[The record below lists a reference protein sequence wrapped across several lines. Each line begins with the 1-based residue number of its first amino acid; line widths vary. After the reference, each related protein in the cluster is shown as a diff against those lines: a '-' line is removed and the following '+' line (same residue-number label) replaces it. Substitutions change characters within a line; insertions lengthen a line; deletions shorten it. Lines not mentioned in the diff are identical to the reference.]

1 MSKRFFTDIDLRFN
15 EILKSALENIDTTS
29 ALAESLPSG
38 RIIYATDWNTPAFWD
53 GTAFRKVLWDGAAID
68 PRTLVQVGFD
78 ATEAVLLVSQEQI
91 ATWNGV
97 VVDSTGFEQYINK
110 NAIYGYAG
118 LDENAVLDF
127 STLWDGMVVQV
138 GDSTEYQTLGQLLDA
153 PYGLLTA
160 RPDALLDPT
169 KIAQDNTGLLFVTAD
184 EKFAWNNI
192 AVDSTDFEHIVNK
205 GIPNGYTPLNSSTQV
220 PEEFMPD
227 GVVYR
232 NIEHLQFNFVEG
244 LNIGD
249 YYIVVYDGT
258 SDIISVTDST
268 TTVVDIIPQI
278 VSNIEGRPNYINL
291 TLTDTTST
299 IDAVAGTYGYFIP
312 LDIQYV
318 PSGAGTG
325 SIEKS
330 VITPAFYDTSNI
342 GGIPSIG
349 FAPLNSL
356 GIVEDKYL
364 PNYRDMV
371 IVADLTARDEL
382 YPDLVSETYGNGQMV
397 FVIDATADP
406 TVDDGWAQYLWNQSA
421 AEWIKMTERESSVDV
436 SHNVL
441 KDIQG
446 DLVYAPIPEAYHL
459 TAAQLQKLREQEEYV
474 EWIGIDAEKTIPDR
488 TELFSYDAT
497 AYRSCNVLIS
507 YEDPT
512 YKIITY
518 TELKITFDGNRAVFN
533 EAARMDSGRF
543 DYWPEFHAEWDD
555 INNSIKVYVRHGG
568 PAVDMSARYKFFGIF
583 NNILVDLLPDDSLL
597 PANSL
602 YPELVNSG
610 PLYPSATL
618 TPTTTLVPQN
628 DLPF

>member
-15 EILKSALENIDTTS
+15 EILKSALENIDTSS
-29 ALAESLPSG
+29 ALTESLPIG

-53 GTAFRKVLWDGAAID
+53 GIAFRKVLWDGAAID
-68 PRTLVQVGFD
+68 PRTLIQVGFD
-78 ATEAVLLVSQEQI
+78 ATEAVLLVSQDQI
-91 ATWNGV
+91 DAWTYTTNDATNY
-97 VVDSTGFEQYINK
+97 ERIENK
-110 NAIYGYAG
+110 NVADGYAG
-118 LDENAVLDF
+118 LDENGILNF
-127 STLWDGMVVQV
+127 STLWNGMVVQV

-184 EKFAWNNI
+184 EKYAWNNI

-232 NIEHLQFNFVEG
+232 NIEHLHFNFIEG

-249 YYIVVYDGT
+249 YYIVNYDGT
-258 SDIISVTDST
+258 SSIIAVLDST
-268 TTVVDIIPQI
+268 TSVSDIIPQI
-278 VSNIEGRPNYINL
+278 VSNIEGRPNYINV

-299 IDAVAGTYGYFIP
+299 IDAVAGTIGYVIP
-312 LDIQYV
+312 LDIQYI
-318 PSGAGTG
+318 PAGAGTG
-325 SIEKS
+325 DIEKTI
-330 VITPAFYDTSNI
+330 ITPAFYDTSNI
-342 GGIPSIG
+342 GGVPSIG
-349 FAPLNSL
+349 FAPLNAL

-371 IVADLTARDEL
+371 IVADLTARNEL

-397 FVIDATADP
+397 FVIDATDDP
-406 TVDDGWAQYLWNQSA
+406 TVDTGWAQYLWDQA
-421 AEWIKMTERESSVDV
+421 GVQWIKMTERESSVDV
-436 SHNVL
+436 SHTVL
-441 KDIQG
+441 KDLQG

-459 TAAQLQKLREQEEYV
+459 TAAQLEKIRWSEEYV
-474 EWIGIDAEKTIPDR
+474 EWTGVDAEKTIPDR
-488 TELFSYDAT
+488 TQLFSYDAT
-497 AYRSCNVLIS
+497 TFRSCNILIS

-512 YKIITY
+512 NKVVTY
-518 TELKITFDGNRAVFN
+518 TELKITFDGHRAVFN
-533 EAARMDSGRF
+533 EAARMDSGRM

-568 PAVDMSARYKFFGIF
+568 PTVDMSVRYKFFGIF
-583 NNILVDLLPDDSLL
+583 NGILVDLLPDDSLL

-618 TPTTTLVPQN
+618 TPTATLVPQN
-628 DLPF
+628 NLPF